1 MVVGYYIISKIMR
14 VESYIKVD
22 GHKGLPLQ
30 ISQNRDANMNV
41 HWYV

>member
-1 MVVGYYIISKIMR
+1 MH

-30 ISQNRDANMNV
+30 ISQNRDANINV
-41 HWYV
+41 H